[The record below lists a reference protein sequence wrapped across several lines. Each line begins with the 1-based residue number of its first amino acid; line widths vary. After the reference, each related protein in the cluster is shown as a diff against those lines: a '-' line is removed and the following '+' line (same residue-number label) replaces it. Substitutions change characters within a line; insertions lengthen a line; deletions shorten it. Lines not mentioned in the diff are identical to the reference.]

1 MSSLRLD
8 EAVVIRTASSPGR
21 PACRRRSR
29 AMTPSYV
36 GRVCDHRPHRR
47 PHDEPHLPRHR
58 DRRHLARRHRRG
70 HPQRRRPCR
79 EDAAPPRLVRDDP
92 GPWPDQGRSG
102 GALPGRA
109 QGRVPTRG
117 RLSNSPYPVVV
128 ASLAGVSEAE
138 QTTGRSVLVTGGNR
152 GIGRAIAEAFVANG
166 DRVAV
171 TTRSGGAPAG
181 ALDVRCDITDPAQVD
196 AAFAQIEE
204 AHGPVEVLVANAGIT
219 ADTLLLRMSDD
230 DWSSVID
237 TNLTGSFRLA
247 KRASKGMLRLRR
259 GRIVFI
265 SSVVGLLGSAGQVN
279 YAASKSGLVGMA
291 RSIARELGS
300 RSITANVVAPGF
312 IETDMT
318 GVLTDE
324 QKAAIK
330 AQVPLGRYG
339 AVEDIAETV
348 LWLTGPGAAY
358 VTGAVIPVDG
368 GLGMG
373 H

>member
-1 MSSLRLD
+1 MSP
-8 EAVVIRTASSPGR
+8 TT
-21 PACRRRSR
+21 PA
-29 AMTPSYV
+29 
-36 GRVCDHRPHRR
+36 
-47 PHDEPHLPRHR
+47 EPHP
-58 DRRHLARRHRRG
+58 DSG
-70 HPQRRRPCR
+70 R
-79 EDAAPPRLVRDDP
+79 EP
-92 GPWPDQGRSG
+92 
-102 GALPGRA
+102 
-109 QGRVPTRG
+109 
-117 RLSNSPYPVVV
+117 
-128 ASLAGVSEAE
+128 
-138 QTTGRSVLVTGGNR
+138 RSVLVTGGNR
-152 GIGRAIAEAFVANG
+152 GIGRAIAEAFLAHG

-171 TTRSGGAPAG
+171 TTRSGGAPEG
-181 ALDVRCDITDPAQVD
+181 ALDVRCDVTDPEAVE
-196 AAFAQIEE
+196 AAFVEIEA

-219 ADTLLLRMSDD
+219 ADTLLLRMSEE
-230 DWSSVID
+230 DWSSVLD

-279 YAASKSGLVGMA
+279 YAASKAGLVGMS

-318 GVLTDE
+318 AVLSDE
-324 QKAAIK
+324 QRETIK
-330 AQVPLGRYG
+330 SQVPLQRYG
-339 AVEDIAETV
+339 TTDEIAQTV